1 MQVRQQGISKGA
13 PLPHG
18 SRIPRQ
24 SSAST
29 PKGLRN
35 KAQGCEERAALG
47 KRPRSSSTLKGLSRA
62 RVTSTEPELLEY
74 RHNPVGVDFE
84 FDPYPRVARSSQ
96 PWAGGRSPVG
106 AGNSRVRHPR
116 NPQSSI
122 LNPQSPA
129 FTLIELLVVIGIIA
143 ILASILLPV
152 IARGSMIAKKKAAKV
167 EMKLLEAAIIS
178 YEATY
183 SHFPAK
189 ATGATDLTF
198 GYANGQ
204 TGVPANSEVMIILMD
219 IPVGVNA
226 NHVMNRGGLT
236 PYSPRRVSD
245 TNSPGFSIV
254 DNQLRDP
261 WGHPYV
267 ITMDLDGDRRCRDAF
282 YSTTVSQ
289 IQPGQKL
296 GYNGLMDYGTGL
308 FELDAPVMIWSLGP
322 DGKYDDSPTA
332 KANAGAN
339 QDNIPS
345 WQ

>member
-1 MQVRQQGISKGA
+1 MRSILRKGGGELNAWVDVAQRGLAENTKNQTPSSRKAPMAKSQG
-13 PLPHG
+13 PLRRFG
-18 SRIPRQ
+18 VWELKFLWSLVFGVWCF
-24 SSAST
+24 ST
-29 PKGLRN
+29 SL
-35 KAQGCEERAALG
+35 
-47 KRPRSSSTLKGLSRA
+47 
-62 RVTSTEPELLEY
+62 
-74 RHNPVGVDFE
+74 
-84 FDPYPRVARSSQ
+84 
-96 PWAGGRSPVG
+96 
-106 AGNSRVRHPR
+106 PR
-116 NPQSSI
+116 NQRPASRNRKS
-122 LNPQSPA
+122 A
-129 FTLIELLVVIGIIA
+129 FTLVELLVVIGIIA

-152 IARGSMIAKKKAAKV
+152 LAKGSLVAKKKTAKV
-167 EMKLLEAAIIS
+167 EMKLLETAIIS
-178 YEATY
+178 YEGTY

-198 GYANGQ
+198 GYANGSN
-204 TGVPANSEVMIILMD
+204 GVRMNSEVMIILMD

-282 YSTTVSQ
+282 YSTSVSQ

-296 GYNGLMDYGTGL
+296 GYNGLMDYGTGF
-308 FELDAPVMIWSLGP
+308 FELDAPVMIWSPGP

-339 QDNIPS
+339 QDNILS